1 MVKLYETYPF
11 EVKLGTI
18 RSKSG
23 AKRTVSFLRQ
33 AGRGF
38 GKARKFSARRG
49 GGSQY
54 QSGLSWSRRVV
65 VKVSI
70 VRMDGKG
77 AGAQRLHLKYIE
89 RDSAAPE
96 GERGQLYDRS
106 GDGVDSKAFETRG
119 RDDRHQ
125 FRVII
130 SPENG
135 REMESL
141 SAFTKDVM
149 RQMEHDLGT
158 KLDWVAADHYDT
170 GQPHTHV
177 VIRGQRDD
185 GKDLVIPKDYIT
197 HGIRELAEDLVTI
210 ELGRIPEEE
219 VKRKIAMGV
228 EAERF
233 TYLDRGLVNKSKD
246 NLVDLSN
253 PARGQGWRAQLERE
267 RLGTLSKMGLA
278 TARGGGV
285 WTLSPNLQQ
294 TLTRMSERGDIIRGL
309 QRAVSQHA
317 IGRMVD
323 EGAIHNPHGPN
334 ARAITGQILSKGVWD
349 DVEDRAYIVMDSTDG
364 RVRFVDIGKS
374 EKLAELKAGMI
385 VTINPTITEPKPS
398 DHNIVK
404 EATENQG
411 RYSPTKHLMD
421 GNASDEYVQAHVRRL
436 EAMRRA
442 GHVKRLEDGSW
453 SVPHDYLERAS
464 TYEADRARKMG
475 AEVSFKSGQ
484 SLQQMKKAIGATWLD
499 EHLRDHDA
507 ALAPRGF
514 QSDLQTARQTRR
526 AFLIK
531 QGFEIETG
539 QRLSQDVLT
548 RLEQA
553 DLNEAA
559 KAYGRAQ
566 HLDYRSAAVSGKANG
581 KLVGTIERPSG
592 KYAIL
597 ENSHEFTLVPWR
609 ENMKRQMGR
618 ELSGQMRS
626 GTFSWSVS
634 RARGLSR

>member
-1 MVKLYETYPF
+1 MVKLHETYPF

-23 AKRTVSFLRQ
+23 AKKTVSFLRQ

-38 GKARKFSARRG
+38 GKARKPSVRRG

-106 GDGVDSKAFETRG
+106 GHDVDSKAFEVRG
-119 RDDRHQ
+119 RDNRHQ

-130 SPENG
+130 SPEDG

-149 RQMEHDLGT
+149 RQMERDLDT

-170 GQPHTHV
+170 GQPHTHI

-197 HGIRELAEDLVTI
+197 HGIRDLAEELVTI
-210 ELGRIPEEE
+210 ELGRVSEDQ
-219 VKRKIAMGV
+219 VKRKLAMGV
-228 EAERF
+228 EAERY
-233 TYLDRGLVNKSKD
+233 TYLDRGLVKKSSK

-253 PARGQGWRAQLERE
+253 PVRGQGWRAQLERE
-267 RLGTLSKMGLA
+267 RLGTLCKMGLA
-278 TARGGGV
+278 TAHGGGT

-317 IGRMVD
+317 KGRMVD
-323 EGAIHNPHGPN
+323 AGAIHNPHSPEE
-334 ARAITGQILSKGVWD
+334 RAVTGQILSTGVWD
-349 DVEDRAYIVMDSTDG
+349 DIEDRAYIVMDFTDG

-374 EKLAELKAGMI
+374 EKLAELNTGKI
-385 VTINPTITEPKPS
+385 VTINPSVPEPKPS
-398 DHNIVK
+398 DHNIVNL
-404 EATENQG
+404 ASENQG
-411 RYSPTKHLMD
+411 RYSPSKHMMS
-421 GNASDEYVQAHVRRL
+421 GNASEQYVQAHIRRL

-442 GHVKRLEDGSW
+442 GHVRRLDDGSW
-453 SVPHDYLERAS
+453 SVPSDYLERAG
-464 TYEADRARKMG
+464 TYELDRARKKG
-475 AEVSFKSGQ
+475 ADVSYKSQQ

-507 ALAPRGF
+507 SLAPRGF
-514 QSDLQTARQTRR
+514 QSDLQTARQARR

-531 QGFEIETG
+531 QGFEVETG

-566 HLDYRSAAVSGKANG
+566 HLDYRAAAVSGKAHG

-597 ENSHEFTLVPWR
+597 EKSHEFTLVPWR

>member
-1 MVKLYETYPF
+1 V
-11 EVKLGTI
+11 
-18 RSKSG
+18 
-23 AKRTVSFLRQ
+23 
-33 AGRGF
+33 RG
-38 GKARKFSARRG
+38 K
-49 GGSQY
+49 
-54 QSGLSWSRRVV
+54 
-65 VKVSI
+65 
-70 VRMDGKG
+70 
-77 AGAQRLHLKYIE
+77 
-89 RDSAAPE
+89 
-96 GERGQLYDRS
+96 
-106 GDGVDSKAFETRG
+106 
-119 RDDRHQ
+119 DDRHQ

-130 SPENG
+130 SPEDG
-135 REMESL
+135 LEMESL

-149 RQMEHDLGT
+149 AQMERDLGT

-170 GQPHTHV
+170 GQPHTHI

-197 HGIRELAEDLVTI
+197 HGVRELAEDLVTI
-210 ELGRIPEEE
+210 ELGRVPEEE

-228 EAERF
+228 EAERY

-246 NLVDLSN
+246 NLVDLSS
-253 PARGQGWRAQLERE
+253 PKRGQSWRAQLERE
-267 RLGTLSKMGLA
+267 RLGTLCKMGLA
-278 TARGGGV
+278 TPRGGGI

-294 TLTRMSERGDIIRGL
+294 TLTRMNERDDIIRGL
-309 QRAVSQHA
+309 QRAVSEHA
-317 IGRMVD
+317 KGRMVD
-323 EGAIHNPHGPN
+323 AGAIHNPHSPQ
-334 ARAITGQILSKGVWD
+334 AKAVIGQILSKGVWD
-349 DVEDRAYIVMDSTDG
+349 DVADRAYIVMDC
-364 RVRFVDIGKS
+364 
-374 EKLAELKAGMI
+374 GMI
-385 VTINPTITEPKPS
+385 VTIDPTVSEPKPS
-398 DHNIVK
+398 DHNIVRL
-404 EATENQG
+404 ASENQG
-411 RYSPTKHLMD
+411 RYSPSKHMMA
-421 GNASDEYVQAHVRRL
+421 GNASEEYVQAHIRRL

-442 GHVKRLEDGSW
+442 GHVKRLDDGSW
-453 SVPHDYLERAS
+453 SVPHDYMERAS
-464 TYEADRARKMG
+464 TYERDRARRMG
-475 AEVSFKSGQ
+475 ADVSYKSQQ

-507 ALAPRGF
+507 SLAPRGF
-514 QSDLQTARQTRR
+514 QSDLQTARQARR

-531 QGFEIETG
+531 QGFEVETG

-566 HLDYRSAAVSGKANG
+566 HLDYRAAAVSGKAHG

-597 ENSHEFTLVPWR
+597 EKSHEFTLVPWR